1 MSRTL
6 LFSSLVA
13 LGLVSAVYA
22 ASPRSNLSAAKA
34 ETRAELRS
42 EGRASVRPSAVRRVQ
57 ASTASLNIASPST
70 MSAPTAA
77 EVGDADTFGRNVIW
91 DGLIQTGFISMS
103 TDCTPVPGDPPPGP
117 DDRCV
122 TLNPAPA
129 PTSFDL
135 PDIGRMT
142 LPGKSSHN
150 ILCHWLTPIITY
162 SLFNGTGVPANG
174 RMRLRPYLKIE
185 SVVLNDP
192 SLLDPNT
199 GLPYG
204 GVLETG
210 FAATYQNSHTM
221 GPGERDTQSFGNS
234 RVCIAGTI
242 SRQNLIGSYGFTDA
256 QVDKFF
262 KKPMTLRFGLR
273 GTANLVEFASI
284 GYGLRIMGD

>member
-6 LFSSLVA
+6 LFTSLA
-13 LGLVSAVYA
+13 LLGLASAVYA
-22 ASPRSNLSAAKA
+22 ATPKANLSAAKA
-34 ETRAELRS
+34 QTHAELRS
-42 EGRASVRPSAVRRVQ
+42 EGRASAQPSASRHVQ
-57 ASTASLNIASPST
+57 AGASATA
-70 MSAPTAA
+70 MSAPVTAA

-103 TDCTPVPGDPPPGP
+103 TDCTPVAGDPAPGP
-117 DDRCV
+117 DDHCV

-129 PTSFDL
+129 VTTFDL

-150 ILCHWLTPIITY
+150 ILCHWLTPIVTY

-174 RMRLRPYLKIE
+174 SMRLSPYLKIE
-185 SVVLNDP
+185 SEVLNDP
-192 SLLDPNT
+192 SLIDPNT

-210 FAATYQNSHTM
+210 FATTYRNSHTM
-221 GPGERDTQSFGNS
+221 APGETDTQSFGNS

-242 SRQNLIGSYGFTDA
+242 SRQGLIQGYGFTDT

-273 GTANLVEFASI
+273 GSASLVNFASI
-284 GYGLRIMGD
+284 TYGLRIMGD